1 MKINKIIYWMLGL
14 AAVATSC
21 NVNEL
26 VDETELPEGAYV
38 RLNFSSGAEAPA
50 KGADTRA
57 VWNDA
62 QGTGNLT
69 FNWES
74 VDIDSEEASK
84 MALIISDGSGPISS
98 KAPSQNQSSTYSGLS
113 VTPSE
118 ADAHYA
124 HFRTVGYYSADDLKS
139 AKYCFAVA
147 GNPAVTADAEAKAH
161 KCKFPEMPDMFSQD
175 ADQDPS
181 YLREHMYMYASSP
194 YSANGNALTFSHI
207 PATFRFIVTNATS
220 NNVSLQEVS
229 MSFSDGSI
237 SDAAFSGSVEDWNDV
252 EIGSG
257 PVQMGLSVA
266 KNIASS
272 TATARFNWEDGTSS
286 ISFAGGYEKFGV
298 ATGGATTVPAGGK
311 YTAYAMALPL
321 SNNNAFKG
329 ETLNVNIK
337 CAGVENIAFQ
347 VPGEKIA
354 SVNGS
359 AIYNWIGGKSYTIR
373 INIGFDGA
381 VTGEILDGNVIRVT
395 SDVAQSYTLMYE
407 GADGEPL
414 ADYAAICTLPGEH
427 TVEEY
432 LDLIDVNVAP
442 REAATIGIYDSE
454 GVRNGTIHLAGL
466 KVDYSEAPMYSFG
479 LLSDVHIGRSGINAD
494 QDFANV
500 LSFFESKGTSMTC
513 ICGDITQ
520 NGTEAEYII
529 YKSIVDASNSEV
541 YTTTGN
547 HDCTSG
553 SQGVDASLWQ
563 KYTGR
568 QLVFEETVE
577 ANGKV
582 DHYLFLGMSYWNF
595 NAAYLDCYIDWLE
608 DKLEA
613 YRNDRCFV
621 FTHLF
626 FPDRAGNMNE
636 VYPSGNWLSGVQLYR
651 LQEICDHY
659 VNSVWFSGHS
669 HWEWDLQRYED
680 KANIYRESQGL
691 TPGSGWCVHVPSCGV
706 PGISNTG
713 TDRNETAGG
722 SEGAIVEVYENH
734 IDILGISLD
743 TASGEYKY
751 LPIATY
757 RLDTSIQTIEETEI
771 ERESHYLKAE
781 HFHQYKG
788 DKSAFSVVDVEGT
801 NYVDV
806 IFTAKDQG
814 FYVSN
819 ETFIEGVSNCV
830 AVVLEDLTCWA
841 NWDESRGTGT
851 EVNSIEKVGFYGG
864 SYYLATTNSCYVNA
878 TNGVQFQTSKSSN
891 ESLYPIKL
899 RMKVQM
905 VFSKSSSAGSGG
917 GTTESDYITAD
928 DFRQY
933 KGEVGPHSV
942 VQLEDNFV
950 QVTFNNYSNGNPP
963 GFFVANSTYTPD
975 ATGVNIIIEE
985 VHTFDSNN
993 IEVDVPA
1000 GVGFYCTGGKYSM
1013 NSTTSAI
1020 VNNHFPDNENK
1031 IFWGVQ
1037 FQLSNSKYDGGPLP
1051 LTVKMKARMQYSSEN
1066 GGEQGNSQYLRASDF
1081 SHNPNKNGDAS
1092 VSKPKCFNVAGTDYV
1107 DVTFYAGSQG
1117 FWVKPTGLTD
1127 AVEKVNIV
1135 VEEAFVLSR
1144 DGKIGNVPAG
1154 FGFYA
1159 KKVKSDGT
1167 SEDYGYH
1174 LTTLTVLNNHTD
1186 GVAFQSK
1193 GSSVPLDKTWPMTI
1207 RMKVKMEFQ

>member
-1 MKINKIIYWMLGL
+1 MKINKIIYWALGL
-14 AAVATSC
+14 AAVAASC

-26 VDETELPEGAYV
+26 VDESELPDGAYV
-38 RLNFSSGAEAPA
+38 RLNFSSGTAVPS
-50 KGADTRA
+50 KGVETRA
-57 VWNDA
+57 VWSDA

-74 VDIDSEEASK
+74 VDIDSEEAGK
-84 MALIISDGSGPISS
+84 MALIISDGSRPISS
-98 KAPSQNQSSTYSGLS
+98 KASSQDQAATYSGLS

-124 HFRTVGYYSADDLKS
+124 HFRTVGYYSTDDLKS

-147 GNPAVTADAEAKAH
+147 GNPAVTADAEAKVH
-161 KCKFPEMPDMFSQD
+161 KCKFPEMPDMFSQGT
-175 ADQDPS
+175 DQDPS
-181 YLREHMYMYASSP
+181 YLREHMYMYASSL
-194 YSANGNALTFSHI
+194 YSANGNALTFNHI

-220 NNVSLQEVS
+220 NNMTLQEVS
-229 MSFSDGSI
+229 MSVSDGSL
-237 SDAAFSGSVEDWNDV
+237 SDAVFSGSVEDWNDV
-252 EIGSG
+252 DMGSG

-272 TATARFNWEDGTSS
+272 TATAKFNWVDGTSS

-298 ATGGATTVPAGGK
+298 ATGGATSVPAGGK

-321 SNNNAFKG
+321 PNNNAFKG

-337 CAGVENIAFQ
+337 CAGVEKIAFQ

-414 ADYAAICTLPGEH
+414 AEYAPICTLPGEY

-454 GVRNGTIHLAGL
+454 GVRNGTIQLAGL
-466 KVDYSEAPMYSFG
+466 KPDYSETPAYRFG
-479 LLSDVHIGRSGINAD
+479 LLSDVHIGRAGINAD
-494 QDFANV
+494 QDFTNI
-500 LSFFESKGTSMTC
+500 LDFFENKGASMTC

-520 NGTEAEYII
+520 NGTEAEYIT

-691 TPGSGWCVHVPSCGV
+691 TSGSGWCVHVPSCGV

-757 RLDTSIQTIEETEI
+757 RLDTSIQTLEETEI
-771 ERESHYLKAE
+771 ERESHYLKAD

-806 IFTAKDQG
+806 IFSAASQG
-814 FYVSN
+814 FYIRN
-819 ETFIEGVSNCV
+819 ETFIENVSNRV
-830 AVVLEDLTCWA
+830 SVTVEEVKCWT
-841 NWDESRGTGT
+841 NWNSATNTGV
-851 EVNSIEKVGFYGG
+851 EKDVPIENVGFYTGK
-864 SYYLATTNSCYVNA
+864 YTLASTNACIVNA
-878 TNGVQFQTSKSSN
+878 TNGVQFQTSSSCTGPY
-891 ESLYPIKL
+891 SVKL
-899 RMKVQM
+899 RLKVQM
-905 VFSKSSSAGSGG
+905 VYYPSSSGEGG
-917 GTTESDYITAD
+917 D
-928 DFRQY
+928 Q
-933 KGEVGPHSV
+933 
-942 VQLEDNFV
+942 DN
-950 QVTFNNYSNGNPP
+950 
-963 GFFVANSTYTPD
+963 
-975 ATGVNIIIEE
+975 
-985 VHTFDSNN
+985 
-993 IEVDVPA
+993 
-1000 GVGFYCTGGKYSM
+1000 KY
-1013 NSTTSAI
+1013 
-1020 VNNHFPDNENK
+1020 
-1031 IFWGVQ
+1031 
-1037 FQLSNSKYDGGPLP
+1037 Y
-1051 LTVKMKARMQYSSEN
+1051 LT
-1066 GGEQGNSQYLRASDF
+1066 ASDF
-1081 SHNPNKNGDAS
+1081 TLNPNKNVYTDSSGNITGS
-1092 VSKPKCFNVAGTDYV
+1092 HENLPTVSDVTDDGGENYV
-1107 DVTFYAGSQG
+1107 DVTFYKQSQG
-1117 FWVKPTGLTD
+1117 FWVMPKNFPGATGKVKIIVEDAYVILKNGTTD
-1127 AVEKVNIV
+1127 TVPDKV
-1135 VEEAFVLSR
+1135 
-1144 DGKIGNVPAG
+1144 
-1154 FGFYA
+1154 GFYA
-1159 KKVKSDGT
+1159 QISKEDGGYKYWMETVTVQNSYQNGLAFQTKSDCNPT
-1167 SEDYGYH
+1167 EWPLH
-1174 LTTLTVLNNHTD
+1174 L
-1186 GVAFQSK
+1186 
-1193 GSSVPLDKTWPMTI
+1193 
-1207 RMKVKMEFQ
+1207 RMKVRMEFQ

>member
-1 MKINKIIYWMLGL
+1 MKINKIIYWALGL
-14 AAVATSC
+14 AAVAASC

-26 VDETELPEGAYV
+26 VDESELPEGAYV

-74 VDIDSEEASK
+74 VDIDSEEAGK
-84 MALIISDGSGPISS
+84 MALIISDGSRPISS
-98 KAPSQNQSSTYSGLS
+98 KAPSQDQATTYSGLS

-124 HFRTVGYYSADDLKS
+124 HFRTVGYYSTDDLKI
-139 AKYCFAVA
+139 AKYCYAVA
-147 GNPAVTADAEAKAH
+147 GNPTITADTEAKAH
-161 KCKFPEMPDMFSQD
+161 KCKFPDMPSMFSQG
-175 ADQDPS
+175 ADQDPG

-194 YSANGNALTFSHI
+194 YGANGNALTFKHI

-220 NNVSLQEVS
+220 NNMSVQEVS

-237 SDAAFSGSVEDWNDV
+237 SDAAFSGSVDDWNDV
-252 EIGSG
+252 DMGSG

-266 KNIASS
+266 KNIASG
-272 TATARFNWEDGTSS
+272 TATAKFNWEDGTSS

-298 ATGGATTVPAGGK
+298 AIGGATTVPTGGK

-321 SNNNAFKG
+321 SNNNAFRG

-414 ADYAAICTLPGEH
+414 AEYAPICTLPGEY

-454 GVRNGTIHLAGL
+454 GVRSGTIQLAGL
-466 KVDYSEAPMYSFG
+466 KPDYSETPAYRFG

-494 QDFANV
+494 QDFANI
-500 LSFFESKGTSMTC
+500 LDFFENKGTSMTC

-520 NGTEAEYII
+520 NGTETELSTYR
-529 YKSIVDASNSEV
+529 SIVDASNSEV

-547 HDCTSG
+547 HDCTS
-553 SQGVDASLWQ
+553 SVQGINENLWER
-563 KYTGR
+563 YTG
-568 QLVFEETVE
+568 QPVVFERSITR
-577 ANGKV
+577 NGKV
-582 DHYLFLGMSYWNF
+582 DHFLFLGMSYSNF

-680 KANIYRESQGL
+680 KANIYRESQWL

-757 RLDTSIQTIEETEI
+757 RLDTSIQTLEETEI

-788 DKSAFSVVDVEGT
+788 DKSAFSVVNVEGT

-806 IFTAKDQG
+806 IFSAASQG
-814 FYVSN
+814 FYIRN
-819 ETFIEGVSNCV
+819 ETFIENVSNRV
-830 AVVLEDLTCWA
+830 SVTVEEVKCWT
-841 NWDESRGTGT
+841 NWNSATNTGV
-851 EVNSIEKVGFYGG
+851 EKDVPIENVGFYTGK
-864 SYYLATTNSCYVNA
+864 YTLASTNACIVNA
-878 TNGVQFQTSKSSN
+878 TNGVQFQTSSSCAGPYSVKLRLKVQMVYYPSSSGEDNGGDSGGNGGDTGDDGDQEYSEYVRKKNIDYNRQKTDPDKVPEDQLPTFTDADDNYVDVIFRAPSQGLWVKPDNFPGNGGHVKIIVEDAYVVLSDGSTDSVPDKVGFYAPKILSDGTPEDPYGYYLKDIDEIIVGNNHPEGVAFQTKSN
-891 ESLYPIKL
+891 CQPTEWPLHL
-899 RMKVQM
+899 RMKV
-905 VFSKSSSAGSGG
+905 
-917 GTTESDYITAD
+917 
-928 DFRQY
+928 R
-933 KGEVGPHSV
+933 
-942 VQLEDNFV
+942 
-950 QVTFNNYSNGNPP
+950 
-963 GFFVANSTYTPD
+963 
-975 ATGVNIIIEE
+975 
-985 VHTFDSNN
+985 
-993 IEVDVPA
+993 
-1000 GVGFYCTGGKYSM
+1000 
-1013 NSTTSAI
+1013 
-1020 VNNHFPDNENK
+1020 
-1031 IFWGVQ
+1031 
-1037 FQLSNSKYDGGPLP
+1037 
-1051 LTVKMKARMQYSSEN
+1051 
-1066 GGEQGNSQYLRASDF
+1066 
-1081 SHNPNKNGDAS
+1081 
-1092 VSKPKCFNVAGTDYV
+1092 
-1107 DVTFYAGSQG
+1107 
-1117 FWVKPTGLTD
+1117 
-1127 AVEKVNIV
+1127 
-1135 VEEAFVLSR
+1135 
-1144 DGKIGNVPAG
+1144 
-1154 FGFYA
+1154 
-1159 KKVKSDGT
+1159 
-1167 SEDYGYH
+1167 
-1174 LTTLTVLNNHTD
+1174 
-1186 GVAFQSK
+1186 
-1193 GSSVPLDKTWPMTI
+1193 
-1207 RMKVKMEFQ
+1207 MEFQ